1 MVYRLGDHFF
11 LLKMRSKP
19 RVVFF
24 LADPQVQS
32 SHFGTHS
39 HVRSSGDLEEA
50 VDACSV
56 NLGFLCL
63 ITVELREKE
72 PGSGQ

>member
-1 MVYRLGDHFF
+1 MCTKLCQTR
-11 LLKMRSKP
+11 
-19 RVVFF
+19 RVP
-24 LADPQVQS
+24 LSDSQVPP
-32 SHFGTHS
+32 SHFRTHS

-63 ITVELREKE
+63 ITEELREKE

>member
-1 MVYRLGDHFF
+1 M
-11 LLKMRSKP
+11 
-19 RVVFF
+19 FF
-24 LADPQVQS
+24 LADSQVQS
-32 SHFGTHS
+32 SPFRTHS
-39 HVRSSGDLEEA
+39 RVRSSGDLEEA

-63 ITVELREKE
+63 ITGELREKE